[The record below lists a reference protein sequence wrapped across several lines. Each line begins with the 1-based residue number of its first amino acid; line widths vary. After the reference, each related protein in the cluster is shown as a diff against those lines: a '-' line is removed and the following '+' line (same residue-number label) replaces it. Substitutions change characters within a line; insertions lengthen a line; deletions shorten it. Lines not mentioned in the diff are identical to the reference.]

1 MKVTSITPTDGIKI
15 SHRKEKYFEKQLTL
29 VAIYKGNLIELA
41 TLRIYHTSVMA
52 YACIWVHDK
61 VHNIYCT
68 GSGSAE
74 GGGYHKAPRTNF
86 PRAKFIGASA
96 SMEGALYK
104 AGIRLSESISGRGEK
119 IMEESLIALG
129 KKLGFKKVYTL
140 SAHA

>member
-29 VAIYKGNLIELA
+29 VAIYKGDLIELA

-68 GSGSAE
+68 GSGSAG
-74 GGGYHKAPRTNF
+74 GGGYHK
-86 PRAKFIGASA
+86 ASA

-104 AGIRLSESISGRGEK
+104 AGIRLSESISGRGNEL
-119 IMEESLIALG
+119 MEESLIALG